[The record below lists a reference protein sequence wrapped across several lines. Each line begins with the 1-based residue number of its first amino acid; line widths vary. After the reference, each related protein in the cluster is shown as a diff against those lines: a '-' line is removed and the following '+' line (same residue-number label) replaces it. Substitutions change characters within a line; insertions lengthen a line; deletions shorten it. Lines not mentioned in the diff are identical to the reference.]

1 MVSDFKSW
9 ITDFILQFGFHGILY
24 RITHRYW
31 LSRRTNFSG
40 SIHGWT
46 SKRPRRG
53 TQRRLSHEVQAL
65 TLIIHHFLL
74 REKVP
79 FSYNFYWKMVL
90 LSHTYILEPSIPFNC
105 CNSLSLKYS
114 WIDPITRTFLRLFH
128 SDKMHLSLFTTEISD
143 FLTLS
148 YTSSGE
154 IPGYP
159 FMYLK
164 PEKVAHFGRSIPV

>member
-1 MVSDFKSW
+1 MTLSPGSLTLFFSLVFMVFYTESCIVIKYNC
-9 ITDFILQFGFHGILY
+9 HVE
-24 RITHRYW
+24 
-31 LSRRTNFSG
+31 RTFLVRFTAGPVNG
-40 SIHGWT
+40 
-46 SKRPRRG
+46 G

-79 FSYNFYWKMVL
+79 FSYNFYWRMVL

-148 YTSSGE
+148 YTSRGE

-164 PEKVAHFGRSIPV
+164 PEKVAHFGRSLPV